1 MRDIPERTRIS
12 KAELF
17 VTDMMFDMIA
27 DLSDDAYYRE
37 TDAEGL
43 IAGLFYRDVLGV
55 YGVASG
61 LIPAMSG
68 IHEAIGWFRTSP
80 DGTSMSQRDIARHV
94 GLFGR
99 DKAFAIMVDN
109 VASSFAIYAVEDGIP
124 RKVQAAVLE
133 C

>member
-68 IHEAIGWFRTSP
+68 IHEAIGWFRTS
-80 DGTSMSQRDIARHV
+80 QRDIARHV

-133 C
+133 G

>member
-1 MRDIPERTRIS
+1 MPKGSSPVCST
-12 KAELF
+12 
-17 VTDMMFDMIA
+17 
-27 DLSDDAYYRE
+27 
-37 TDAEGL
+37 
-43 IAGLFYRDVLGV
+43 
-55 YGVASG
+55 
-61 LIPAMSG
+61 MSG

-133 C
+133 G